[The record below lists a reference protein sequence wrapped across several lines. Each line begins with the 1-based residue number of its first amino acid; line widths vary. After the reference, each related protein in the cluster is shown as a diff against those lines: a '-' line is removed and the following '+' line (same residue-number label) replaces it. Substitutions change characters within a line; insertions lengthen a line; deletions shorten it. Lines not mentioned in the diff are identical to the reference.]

1 MTKIAILTRADTL
14 IVGNAQNRKDRGI
27 VEMESGRGQS
37 LTAARVCHVDP
48 SGRAASPLSCGP
60 CGLSNFIFVPEQSLS
75 LDSFIFL
82 FLYFFFYL
90 SRLAQLEIGNFSV
103 RFCKKISKFQ
113 VILTFQKSG

>member
-82 FLYFFFYL
+82 FLYFFFIYL
-90 SRLAQLEIGNFSV
+90 DLLNSKLGIFPCVSAKRFPNFRS
-103 RFCKKISKFQ
+103 F
-113 VILTFQKSG
+113 